1 MGEKIYHW
9 GFLSSIS
16 TANKELYLE
25 TTKTDD
31 EIFFITSDGT
41 QRQVNSLT
49 LFAIN
54 SDLIVEINPGYC
66 VSIKAGT
73 SLSLD
78 YLYIKSIKI
87 LGAALQQYRF
97 YACFY

>member
-1 MGEKIYHW
+1 MDKVKHF
-9 GFLSSIS
+9 GFLSSVS

-25 TTKTDD
+25 TSKEDD
-31 EIFFITSDGT
+31 VIVLATSDGI
-41 QRQVNSLT
+41 QRQVNALT

-54 SDLIVEINPGYC
+54 TDLVVEINPGYC
-66 VSIKAGT
+66 VVIKAGT

-78 YLYIKSIKI
+78 YLYIKSFKI
-87 LGAALQQYRF
+87 LGAALQQYRY